1 MPVAMITGGA
11 SWFSRE
17 TTRLLLAEGWRV
29 VLGEINET
37 NLAEVL
43 GEIGDARVTGG
54 KLDVTDLAMVKS
66 FADKIFRDFGSIDAL
81 VNIAGGTNYL
91 GMPRLPFHETK
102 PENWDLVLRPNLY
115 GTLNCCHA
123 VLPHMIAGKRGS
135 IVNISSG
142 MGLRGSARMTT
153 YSAAKAAIIGFTRAL
168 CQEVG
173 QYNVRVNSIAP
184 GSAESR
190 WQPDVSKGGE
200 RLPPIGSRTS
210 ARDVANAIAFLI
222 SDKASHMTGACLDI
236 SGGTSL
242 H

>member
-17 TTRLLLAEGWRV
+17 TTKLLLEDGWSV
-29 VLGEINET
+29 VLGEINEA

-43 GEIGDARVTGG
+43 AAINDKRVTGG
-54 KLDVTDLAMVKS
+54 RLDVTDLPAVKA
-66 FADKIFRDFGSIDAL
+66 FADAIVQNLGSVDAL

-91 GMPRLPFHETK
+91 GMPRLPFHELK
-102 PENWDLVLRPNLY
+102 PENWDLVLKPNLY

-123 VLPHMIAGKRGS
+123 VLPHMIANKRGS

-142 MGLRGSARMTT
+142 MGLRGSAGMTT
-153 YSAAKAAIIGFTRAL
+153 YSAAKAGIIGFTRAL

-173 QYNVRVNSIAP
+173 QFNIRVNSIAP

-190 WQPDVSKGGE
+190 WQPDVTKGGA

-210 ARDVANAIAFLI
+210 ARDVANAIHFLI
-222 SDKASHMTGACLDI
+222 SDKSSHMTGACLDV
-236 SGGTSL
+236 SGGSSL

>member
-1 MPVAMITGGA
+1 MPVAMMTGGA

-17 TTRLLLAEGWRV
+17 TTKLLLADGWNV
-29 VLGEINET
+29 VLGEINEG
-37 NLAEVL
+37 NLGEVL
-43 GEIGDARVTGG
+43 REVDDRRVTGER
-54 KLDVTDLAMVKS
+54 LDVTDLQAVKA
-66 FADKIFRDFGSIDAL
+66 FADKIYVEHGSIDAL

-91 GMPRLPFHETK
+91 QMQRLPFHEMA
-102 PENWDLVLRPNLY
+102 PENWDLVLKPNLY
-115 GTLNCCHA
+115 GTLNCCHC

-173 QYNVRVNSIAP
+173 QYNIRVNSIAP

-190 WQPDVSKGGE
+190 WQPDVTKGGE
-200 RLPPIGSRTS
+200 RLPPLGTRTS
-210 ARDVANAIAFLI
+210 ARDVANAIHFLI
-222 SDKASHMTGACLDI
+222 SDKSSHMTGACLDV

>member
-1 MPVAMITGGA
+1 MPVAIITGGA

-17 TTRLLLAEGWRV
+17 TARQLLDEGWDIALGDTNRPALDN
-29 VLGEINET
+29 VLAALDDNRIS
-37 NLAEVL
+37 
-43 GEIGDARVTGG
+43 GDT
-54 KLDVTDLAMVKS
+54 LDVTDIGAVKT
-66 FADKIFRDFGSIDAL
+66 FVNGVIGKHGRIDAL
-81 VNIAGGTNYL
+81 VNVAGGTNYL
-91 GMPRLPFHETK
+91 NMPRLPFHEMK

-123 VLPHMIAGKRGS
+123 VLPHMIAASQGS

-142 MGLRGSARMTT
+142 MGLRGTAGMST
-153 YSAAKAAIIGFTRAL
+153 YSAAKAGIIGFTRAL

-173 QYNVRVNSIAP
+173 AYHIRVNSIAP

-190 WQPDVSKGGE
+190 WQPDLQKGGA

-210 ARDVANAIAFLI
+210 ARDVANAIVFLI
-222 SDKASHMTGACLDI
+222 SEKASHITGACLDV
-236 SGGTSL
+236 SGGSSL

>member
-17 TTRLLLAEGWRV
+17 TTKLLLADGWYV
-29 VLGEINET
+29 VLGEINEK

-43 GEIGDARVTGG
+43 ESIGDPRVTGG
-54 KLDVTDLAMVKS
+54 RLDVVDLSAVKA
-66 FADKIFRDFGSIDAL
+66 FADGIFRDFGSIDAL
-81 VNIAGGTNYL
+81 VNVAGGTNYL
-91 GMPRLPFHETK
+91 GMPRLPFHEMK
-102 PENWDLVLRPNLY
+102 PENWDLVLKPNLY

-123 VLPHMIAGKRGS
+123 VLPHMITGKRGS

-142 MGLRGSARMTT
+142 MGLRGTARMTT

-173 QYNVRVNSIAP
+173 QFNIRVNSIAP

-190 WQPDVSKGGE
+190 WQPDLQKGGT
-200 RLPPIGSRTS
+200 RMPPLGERTS
-210 ARDVANAIAFLI
+210 AKDIANAITFLI
-222 SDKASHMTGACLDI
+222 SDKASHITGACLDV
-236 SGGTSL
+236 SGGSSL

>member
-17 TTRLLLAEGWRV
+17 TTKLLLADGWHV
-29 VLGEINET
+29 VLGEINEK

-43 GEIGDARVTGG
+43 DAIGDRRVTGG
-54 KLDVTDLAMVKS
+54 RLDVVNLHAVKA
-66 FADKIFRDFGSIDAL
+66 FADKIFQDFGSIDAL
-81 VNIAGGTNYL
+81 VNVAGGTNYL
-91 GMPRLPFHETK
+91 GMPRVPFHEMK
-102 PENWDLVLRPNLY
+102 PENWDLVLKPNLY

-123 VLPHMIAGKRGS
+123 VLPRMIAGKRGS

-142 MGLRGSARMTT
+142 MGLRGTARMTT

-173 QYNVRVNSIAP
+173 QYNIRVNSIAP

-200 RLPPIGSRTS
+200 RLPPLGTRTS
-210 ARDVANAIAFLI
+210 ARDVANAIHFLI
-222 SDKASHMTGACLDI
+222 SDRSSHMTGTCLDI

>member
-17 TTRLLLAEGWRV
+17 TTKLLIADGWHV
-29 VLGEINET
+29 VLGEINEK

-43 GEIGDARVTGG
+43 DAIGDRRVTGG
-54 KLDVTDLAMVKS
+54 RLDVVDLPEVKA
-66 FADKIFRDFGSIDAL
+66 FADKIFQDFGSIDAL
-81 VNIAGGTNYL
+81 VNVAGGTNYL
-91 GMPRLPFHETK
+91 GIPRLPFHEMK
-102 PENWDLVLRPNLY
+102 PENWDLVLKPNLY

-123 VLPHMIAGKRGS
+123 VLPRMIAGKRGS

-142 MGLRGSARMTT
+142 MGLRGTARMTT

-173 QYNVRVNSIAP
+173 QYNIRVNSIAP

-200 RLPPIGSRTS
+200 RLPPLGTRTS
-210 ARDVANAIAFLI
+210 ARDVANAIHFLI
-222 SDKASHMTGACLDI
+222 SDRSSHMTGTCLDI